1 MSTTNPKLK
10 LIAIAAMFFGPL
22 LLAFYFYYGHG
33 LDRLKPTTQKG
44 HLVSPAR
51 SLPQNLPAG
60 AAPWASRHWVL
71 LLVNQP
77 HIDAQGLQ
85 LLTDLQKVRLAT
97 EKDKDRVQ
105 VALLQ
110 DSETTLP
117 AELESVRVVLDS
129 TALATLG
136 SALSVDQTPVWGSN
150 RVYLIDP
157 NGNLLMWYDG
167 HQNLLDVLNDLL
179 KLLRLSHIG

>member
-1 MSTTNPKLK
+1 
-10 LIAIAAMFFGPL
+10 
-22 LLAFYFYYGHG
+22 
-33 LDRLKPTTQKG
+33 
-44 HLVSPAR
+44 
-51 SLPQNLPAG
+51 
-60 AAPWASRHWVL
+60 
-71 LLVNQP
+71 
-77 HIDAQGLQ
+77 
-85 LLTDLQKVRLAT
+85 
-97 EKDKDRVQ
+97 
-105 VALLQ
+105 LLQ

-129 TALATLG
+129 TALGTLG